1 MASYPRSGVG
11 CGEDGISRLV
21 FHCEREA
28 DVEERS
34 PALIELRLRMRLG
47 VGGREDETH
56 SISNR
61 NRTIFEMWF
70 PLLSEIQQSDP

>member
-1 MASYPRSGVG
+1 
-11 CGEDGISRLV
+11 V

-34 PALIELRLRMRLG
+34 PVLIELKLRMRFG
-47 VGGREDETH
+47 VGGLEDEMY

-61 NRTIFEMWF
+61 KRTILEMWF
-70 PLLSEIQQSDP
+70 PLLSEIQQSDARSSPPP